1 MKVGDARMSVELNTL
16 GELVAEQM
24 AAIEADLD
32 EGSVEVVCS
41 VVGVVGPNGEQNVR
55 VRSNVLPA
63 TQLQV
68 LAAAQQLAANGN
80 AELWAQQQS
89 PEPPEQG
96 EQ

>member
-1 MKVGDARMSVELNTL
+1 MPQMSVELKAL

-24 AAIEADLD
+24 AAIEADFD
-32 EGSVEVVCS
+32 EGRVEVVCS

-68 LAAAQQLAANGN
+68 LAAAQQIAANVN
-80 AELWAQQQS
+80 AEHWAKQQS
-89 PEPPEQG
+89 PEPPEPD
-96 EQ
+96 EQE